1 MDICKTQE
9 PAFLQERDHEVA
21 CWWANDH
28 AFETVPMEVNQ
39 A

>member
-1 MDICKTQE
+1 MDVCSAKE
-9 PAFLQERDHEVA
+9 PPVLDERDHLVA

-28 AFETVPMEVNQ
+28 AFETVPMEVYK